1 MKEYHYEH
9 PFELESGA
17 SLPSLTIAYD
27 TYGTL
32 NANADNVVWVCHA
45 LTANSD
51 VADWWPHTVERGR
64 FLDPEKYFIVC
75 ANFLGSHYGTTG
87 PLHIN
92 PQTGNPWY
100 NDFPPFTIRDM
111 VQAHR
116 LLAHHLGITQVELLV
131 GSSIGGFQCI
141 EWCVIDPIFAR
152 HAALIA
158 TAESVSP
165 WVSAFNESQR
175 MAIKA
180 DKTFGMPSPTAGAE
194 GLAVARSIAML
205 SYRGEA
211 AYNLTQTDSFSDGE
225 LFRRRV
231 HSYQQHQGE
240 KLKNRFN
247 AYSYFRI
254 TQAME
259 SHHVG
264 RGRGGI
270 EKALATI
277 RAKCLVVAIS
287 SDILFPPESHLVM
300 VENIPNVEYKV
311 IDSSFGHD
319 GFLVESDKLDRI
331 IQSFLNK

>member
-116 LLAHHLGITQVELLV
+116 LLAAHLGISQVELLV

-141 EWCVIDPIFAR
+141 EWCVIDPTFAR

-158 TAESVSP
+158 TA
-165 WVSAFNESQR
+165 
-175 MAIKA
+175 
-180 DKTFGMPSPTAGAE
+180 
-194 GLAVARSIAML
+194 
-205 SYRGEA
+205 
-211 AYNLTQTDSFSDGE
+211 
-225 LFRRRV
+225 
-231 HSYQQHQGE
+231 
-240 KLKNRFN
+240 
-247 AYSYFRI
+247 
-254 TQAME
+254 
-259 SHHVG
+259 
-264 RGRGGI
+264 
-270 EKALATI
+270 
-277 RAKCLVVAIS
+277 
-287 SDILFPPESHLVM
+287 
-300 VENIPNVEYKV
+300 
-311 IDSSFGHD
+311 
-319 GFLVESDKLDRI
+319 
-331 IQSFLNK
+331 

>member
-1 MKEYHYEH
+1 
-9 PFELESGA
+9 
-17 SLPSLTIAYD
+17 
-27 TYGTL
+27 
-32 NANADNVVWVCHA
+32 
-45 LTANSD
+45 
-51 VADWWPHTVERGR
+51 
-64 FLDPEKYFIVC
+64 
-75 ANFLGSHYGTTG
+75 
-87 PLHIN
+87 
-92 PQTGNPWY
+92 
-100 NDFPPFTIRDM
+100 
-111 VQAHR
+111 
-116 LLAHHLGITQVELLV
+116 
-131 GSSIGGFQCI
+131 
-141 EWCVIDPIFAR
+141 
-152 HAALIA
+152 
-158 TAESVSP
+158 
-165 WVSAFNESQR
+165 

-287 SDILFPPESHLVM
+287 SDILFPPESHSVM

>member
-17 SLPSLTIAYD
+17 SLPGLTIAYD

-92 PQTGNPWY
+92 PQTGSPWY

-116 LLAHHLGITQVELLV
+116 LLAHHLGISQVELLI

-141 EWCVIDPIFAR
+141 EWCVIDPTFAR
-152 HAALIA
+152 HTALIA
-158 TAESVSP
+158 TAECVSP

-211 AYNLTQTDSFSDGE
+211 AYNLTQTDSFFAGE

-277 RAKCLVVAIS
+277 LAKCLVVAIS
-287 SDILFPPESHLVM
+287 SDILFPPESHSVM

>member
-17 SLPSLTIAYD
+17 SLPGLTIAYD

-92 PQTGNPWY
+92 PQTGSPWY
-100 NDFPPFTIRDM
+100 NDFPPFTIRDI

-116 LLAHHLGITQVELLV
+116 LLAHHLGISQVELLV

-141 EWCVIDPIFAR
+141 EWCVIDPTFAR
-152 HAALIA
+152 HTALIA
-158 TAESVSP
+158 TAECVSP

-211 AYNLTQTDSFSDGE
+211 AYNLTQTDSFFAGE

-277 RAKCLVVAIS
+277 LAKCLVVAIS
-287 SDILFPPESHLVM
+287 SDILFPPESHSVM

>member
-17 SLPSLTIAYD
+17 SLPGLTIAYD

-92 PQTGNPWY
+92 PQTGSPWY

-116 LLAHHLGITQVELLV
+116 LLAHHLGISQVELLV

-141 EWCVIDPIFAR
+141 EWCVIDPTFAR
-152 HAALIA
+152 HTALIA
-158 TAESVSP
+158 TAECVSP

-211 AYNLTQTDSFSDGE
+211 AYNLTQTDSFFAGE

-277 RAKCLVVAIS
+277 LAKCLVVAIS
-287 SDILFPPESHLVM
+287 SDILFPPESHSVM

>member
-116 LLAHHLGITQVELLV
+116 LLAAHLGISQVELLV

-141 EWCVIDPIFAR
+141 EWLS
-152 HAALIA
+152 LIH
-158 TAESVSP
+158 
-165 WVSAFNESQR
+165 
-175 MAIKA
+175 I
-180 DKTFGMPSPTAGAE
+180 
-194 GLAVARSIAML
+194 
-205 SYRGEA
+205 
-211 AYNLTQTDSFSDGE
+211 
-225 LFRRRV
+225 
-231 HSYQQHQGE
+231 
-240 KLKNRFN
+240 
-247 AYSYFRI
+247 
-254 TQAME
+254 
-259 SHHVG
+259 
-264 RGRGGI
+264 
-270 EKALATI
+270 
-277 RAKCLVVAIS
+277 
-287 SDILFPPESHLVM
+287 
-300 VENIPNVEYKV
+300 
-311 IDSSFGHD
+311 
-319 GFLVESDKLDRI
+319 
-331 IQSFLNK
+331 